1 VFNPCQPVF
10 HAAAVA
16 VRRPFHH
23 VAHRV
28 IGRAFRR
35 TSSHTV
41 PLHATQPI
49 PAACF
54 HLPGVLPAGPGL
66 AAPALGTLG
75 GIVGLGAAALL
86 SASMAAAGLGPSSGS
101 RDASGTAGGS
111 SPAATSA
118 VFSGSAAG
126 ATPGSPF
133 SAAAEL
139 FMSPSA
145 LNPGLSTVWFSGGE
159 TPMATTPISA
169 WMPPVFRTSAPIAG
183 RPMTDTLPVATPP
196 VPDNTVPKTN
206 LEHPTAVPEPA
217 SLALL
222 AAGSVIVLFF
232 RAVPRRRRGSSPSKV
247 AFE

>member
-86 SASMAAAGLGPSSGS
+86 SAGIAVAGLGPSSGS
-101 RDASGTAGGS
+101 RDASGTLGGS
-111 SPAATSA
+111 SPAAASA
-118 VFSGSAAG
+118 VFSGSTADAP
-126 ATPGSPF
+126 PGSTF

-145 LNPGLSTVWFSGGE
+145 LNPGLPTVWFSGGE
-159 TPMATTPISA
+159 TPMAATPTPA
-169 WMPPVFRTSAPIAG
+169 WMPPVFRATAPIAG

-196 VPDNTVPKTN
+196 VPDKAVPKTN
-206 LEHPTAVPEPA
+206 LENLTAVPEPA